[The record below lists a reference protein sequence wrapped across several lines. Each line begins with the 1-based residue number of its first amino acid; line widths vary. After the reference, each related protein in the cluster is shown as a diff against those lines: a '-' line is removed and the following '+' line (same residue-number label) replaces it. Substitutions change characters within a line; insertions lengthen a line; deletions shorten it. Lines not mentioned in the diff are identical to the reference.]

1 MCNNEDKKIKVNIH
15 ELMMYGGATD
25 DNAQEVIERE
35 MSKLKKMKCCI
46 CGEPF
51 DQLYGTHNPYPVR
64 PTCYDY
70 WSKDGRCCTKCNDT
84 YVASFRRIRFTED
97 KLYKKMAKMLAKC
110 KTLDEIH
117 DFAEANDFK
126 IYDFTANHANAI
138 DVEKF
143 QKDGE
148 SIGDTFMRLLKEQQG
163 EPLKE
168 VPRPT
173 KK

>member
-1 MCNNEDKKIKVNIH
+1 MNEDKKIKANIH

-25 DNAQEVIERE
+25 DNAKEVIERE
-35 MSKLKKMKCCI
+35 IAKLKKMKCCI

-51 DQLYGTHNPYPVR
+51 DQLYATHNPYPVR

-70 WSKDGRCCTKCNDT
+70 WSKNGRCCSKCNDT

-97 KLYKKMAKMLAKC
+97 KLYKQMAKMLAKC

-117 DFAEANDFK
+117 DFAEANDIT
-126 IYDFTANHANAI
+126 IYDFTPDA
-138 DVEKF
+138 
-143 QKDGE
+143 E
-148 SIGDTFMRLLKEQQG
+148 STMNIPDDTEDPFKWISEHFD
-163 EPLKE
+163 EFAKPAKI
-168 VPRPT
+168 VPRPS